1 MAAAILEVV
10 AGETVSQ
17 LLFHDGQSG
26 CQGFRLSLR
35 QWKCRGYLLS
45 QR

>member
-1 MAAAILEVV
+1 MVVAILGVV

-26 CQGFRLSLR
+26 SLPPAPV
-35 QWKCRGYLLS
+35 
-45 QR
+45 